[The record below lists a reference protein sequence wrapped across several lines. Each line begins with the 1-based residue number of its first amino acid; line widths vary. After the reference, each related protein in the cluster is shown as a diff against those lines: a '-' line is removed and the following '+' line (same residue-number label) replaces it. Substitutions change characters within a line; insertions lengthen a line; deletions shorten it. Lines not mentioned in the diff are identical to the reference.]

1 LSDVLQRSVGCS
13 LFYQSEVAPLSAVTR
28 RARLQTTG
36 DWGSTCGYC
45 ADMERVAAG
54 RPGRPA
60 AATRE
65 AALAHAGK
73 HFLAGE
79 RIDVQAIARE
89 LGLAR
94 ATMHRWFLT
103 REALLGEVLATLAE
117 QRLCAIRAETPGRGA
132 AALLETFDRFN
143 RELAATDGL
152 RVLLAHEQERALRI
166 LTSSAGIVQ
175 PRMVAA
181 IEQIIDEEVRTGDY
195 SPTVTPS
202 VLAYAII
209 RLGEAF
215 LYNDAIVGI
224 RGDTER
230 LRELEGALL
239 RA

>member
-1 LSDVLQRSVGCS
+1 
-13 LFYQSEVAPLSAVTR
+13 
-28 RARLQTTG
+28 
-36 DWGSTCGYC
+36 
-45 ADMERVAAG
+45 MERVAPG

-65 AALAHAGK
+65 AALALATK
-73 HFLAGE
+73 RFLAGE

-103 REALLGEVLATLAE
+103 REALLGEALALLAE
-117 QRLCAIRAETPGRGA
+117 RRLQAIRAETPGHGA

-152 RVLLAHEQERALRI
+152 RVLLAHEQERALRT

-175 PRMVAA
+175 PRVVTA
-181 IEQIIDEEVRTGDY
+181 IEQIIEDDVRAGHY
-195 SPTVTPS
+195 GPAVTPS
-202 VLAYAII
+202 DLAYAIV

-230 LRELEGALL
+230 LRAIEGALL
-239 RA
+239 GA

>member
-1 LSDVLQRSVGCS
+1 
-13 LFYQSEVAPLSAVTR
+13 
-28 RARLQTTG
+28 
-36 DWGSTCGYC
+36 
-45 ADMERVAAG
+45 MERAAAG

-65 AALAHAGK
+65 AALALARK
-73 HFLAGE
+73 RFLAGE

-103 REALLGEVLATLAE
+103 REALLGEVLAALAE
-117 QRLCAIRAETPGRGA
+117 QRLHAIRAEQPGHGA
-132 AALLETFDRFN
+132 SVLLETFDRFN
-143 RELAATDGL
+143 RELAATAGL
-152 RVLLAHEQERALRI
+152 RVLLANEQERALRI

-175 PRMVAA
+175 PRVVAA
-181 IEQIIDEEVRTGDY
+181 IEQIIEDDVREGHY
-195 SPTVTPS
+195 SPAVTPS
-202 VLAYAII
+202 DLAFAIV

-230 LRELEGALL
+230 LRAIEGALL
-239 RA
+239 DARAASAGDG